1 MAKACQ
7 LFSGSS
13 GNSIFISDRGTKI
26 LVDAGVSAK
35 RISEALSKI
44 EESPEEIDA
53 IFITH
58 EHFDHI
64 KGLRVLASRHNI
76 PVFADRRVLERLQS
90 DTKSD
95 YSKVQM
101 EEVSENMLLG
111 GVEIV
116 PFEVSHDSAAC
127 LGYRFNMKGGKSVSV
142 CTDTGFVPAS
152 AKKALKGS
160 QMVFLESNHEI
171 MMLENGPYPYI
182 LKQRILSRKGHL
194 SNADC
199 AEFATFLLKN
209 GTTRINLSHLSLE
222 NNTPDIAKI
231 TTLSALTEAGFKSSY
246 DFRLTVSPTENEGK
260 PIIL

>member
-13 GNSIFISDRGTKI
+13 GNSIFIADKGTRI
-26 LVDAGVSAK
+26 LIDAGVSAR
-35 RISEALSKI
+35 RISQALADI
-44 EESPEEIDA
+44 GESVNALDA

-58 EHFDHI
+58 EHGDHI
-64 KGLRVLASRHNI
+64 RGLRVLAAHHHI
-76 PVFADRRVLERLQS
+76 PVFADARVLERMES
-90 DTKSD
+90 DPRND
-95 YSKVQM
+95 YSKVHT
-101 EEVSENMLLG
+101 EAVSENMLIG
-111 GVEIV
+111 GIEVV

-127 LGYRFNMKGGKSVSV
+127 LGYRFNMHGGKSAAV
-142 CTDTGFVPAS
+142 CTDTGYVPLS
-152 AKKALKGS
+152 AKKALKGT
-160 QMVFLESNHEI
+160 QLVFLESNHEV

-194 SNADC
+194 SNTDC
-199 AEFATFLLKN
+199 AAFAAELIGG

-222 NNTPDIAKI
+222 NNTPDIARLA
-231 TTLSALTEAGFKSSY
+231 TLAALTEAGYREEY